1 MNPYTNHSMN
11 QYQQNQ
17 YQHNQVMTASQEQI
31 LIMLYD
37 GAIKFCRQ
45 AIAADEAGNM
55 GEKLGRIA
63 KVFAIIAEFSNSL
76 NHEIG
81 GEIAAD
87 LDGLYHFMLRELNKA
102 RTDKSGESLR
112 NVEKLLVD
120 LRLTWGEAVEIN
132 KKELGMLVQ
141 KHQEN
146 DQETQVPTRRISA
159 AG

>member
-1 MNPYTNHSMN
+1 MNAYMN

-17 YQHNQVMTASQEQI
+17 VMTASKEQI

-37 GAIKFCRQ
+37 GAIRFCRQ
-45 AIAADEAGNM
+45 AMAANKDGNVP
-55 GEKLGRIA
+55 EKLGRIS
-63 KVFAIIAEFSNSL
+63 KVFAIITEFSDSL

-87 LDGLYHFMLRELNKA
+87 LDGLYQFMMRELNSA
-102 RTDKSGESLR
+102 RKDTTGIHLE

-132 KKELGMLVQ
+132 KKELGALAQ
-141 KHQEN
+141 QHNTSGQ
-146 DQETQVPTRRISA
+146 DA
-159 AG
+159 AYGQQHHTVAG

>member
-1 MNPYTNHSMN
+1 MNAYMN

-17 YQHNQVMTASQEQI
+17 VMTASPEQI

-45 AIAADEAGNM
+45 AIAANNDGNVT
-55 GEKLGRIA
+55 EKLGRIA

-76 NHEIG
+76 DHEIG
-81 GEIAAD
+81 PEIAAD
-87 LDGLYHFMLRELNKA
+87 LDALYQFMLRELNQA
-102 RTDKSGESLR
+102 RTDTTGEHLT

-132 KKELGMLVQ
+132 RKELGALVQ
-141 KHQEN
+141 QHA
-146 DQETQVPTRRISA
+146 QVEQNVSPSRLGSI

>member
-1 MNPYTNHSMN
+1 MNPYTNPYM
-11 QYQQNQ
+11 NQ

-45 AIAADEAGNM
+45 AIAAEEAGDM
-55 GEKLGRIA
+55 AEKLGRIA
-63 KVFAIIAEFSNSL
+63 KVYAIITEFSNSL

-87 LDGLYHFMLRELNKA
+87 LDGLYHFMLRELTKA
-102 RTDKSGESLR
+102 RKNTSGEYLR
-112 NVEKLLVD
+112 SVEKLLVD

-132 KKELGMLVQ
+132 RKELGMLVQ
-141 KHQEN
+141 QHQESER
-146 DQETQVPTRRISA
+146 DAQMPTRRLSA

>member
-1 MNPYTNHSMN
+1 MNPYRN
-11 QYQQNQ
+11 QYQE
-17 YQHNQVMTASQEQI
+17 NQVMTASQEQI

-45 AIAADEAGNM
+45 AITADEAGNM
-55 GEKLGRIA
+55 AEKLGRIA
-63 KVFAIIAEFSNSL
+63 KVYAIITEFSNSL

-87 LDGLYHFMLRELNKA
+87 LDGLYHFMLRELTKA
-102 RTDKSGESLR
+102 RKDTSGECLR
-112 NVEKLLVD
+112 SVEKLLVD

-132 KKELGMLVQ
+132 RKELGLLVQ
-141 KHQEN
+141 QHQESER
-146 DQETQVPTRRISA
+146 DSQLPTSRLSA

>member
-1 MNPYTNHSMN
+1 MNPYMN

-17 YQHNQVMTASQEQI
+17 VMMASQEQI

-37 GAIKFCRQ
+37 GAIRFCRQ
-45 AIAADEAGNM
+45 AIAASEAGNIS
-55 GEKLGRIA
+55 EKLGRIS
-63 KVFAIIAEFSNSL
+63 KVFAIITEFSSSL

-102 RTDKSGESLR
+102 RKDTSGEHLR

-141 KHQEN
+141 QHQEN
-146 DQETQVPTRRISA
+146 DNDAQTPTRRIFA

>member
-1 MNPYTNHSMN
+1 MNNYMN

-17 YQHNQVMTASQEQI
+17 VMTASKEQI
-31 LIMLYD
+31 LLMLYD

-45 AIAADEAGNM
+45 AIAANDAGNM
-55 GEKLGRIA
+55 AEKLGRIA
-63 KVFAIIAEFSNSL
+63 KAFAIITEFSNSL
-76 NHEIG
+76 NHQVG

-87 LDGLYHFMLRELNKA
+87 LDGLYHFMLRELGIA
-102 RTDKSGESLR
+102 RTDTSGDHLR
-112 NVEKLLVD
+112 TVEKLLVD

-141 KHQEN
+141 QHQRNEQ
-146 DQETQVPTRRISA
+146 DSQPPVRRLSA

>member
-1 MNPYTNHSMN
+1 MMNAYMN

-17 YQHNQVMTASQEQI
+17 VMTASPEQI

-45 AIAADEAGNM
+45 AIAANNAGNM
-55 GEKLGRIA
+55 NEKLGRIA
-63 KVFAIIAEFSNSL
+63 KVFAIVAEFSNSL

-81 GEIAAD
+81 PEIAAD
-87 LDGLYHFMLRELNKA
+87 LDGLYQFMLRELNQA
-102 RTDKSGESLR
+102 RTDTSGKHLE

-132 KKELGMLVQ
+132 KNELSALVKQ
-141 KHQEN
+141 HKGSDAN
-146 DQETQVPTRRISA
+146 VSDQQQSYSFS
-159 AG
+159 G

>member
-1 MNPYTNHSMN
+1 MNPYM
-11 QYQQNQ
+11 NQ
-17 YQHNQVMTASQEQI
+17 YQHNQIMTASQEQI
-31 LIMLYD
+31 LLMLYD

-45 AIAADEAGNM
+45 AMVANEAGNV

-63 KVFAIIAEFSNSL
+63 KAFAIITEFSNSL

-81 GEIAAD
+81 GDIAAD

-102 RTDKSGESLR
+102 RKDTSGEHLR
-112 NVEKLLVD
+112 SVEKLLVD

-141 KHQEN
+141 QHQDNE
-146 DQETQVPTRRISA
+146 QEQHAPVRRLSA

>member
-1 MNPYTNHSMN
+1 MNNYMN

-17 YQHNQVMTASQEQI
+17 VLTASKEQI
-31 LIMLYD
+31 LLMLYD

-45 AIAADEAGNM
+45 AIAADEAGNI

-63 KVFAIIAEFSNSL
+63 KAFAIITEFSNSL

-81 GEIAAD
+81 GDIAAD
-87 LDGLYHFMLRELNKA
+87 LDGLYSFMLRELGKA
-102 RTDKSGESLR
+102 RTDTSGEHLR

-120 LRLTWGEAVEIN
+120 LRLTWGEAVDIN
-132 KKELGMLVQ
+132 RKELGALVQ
-141 KHQEN
+141 QHQGNELD
-146 DQETQVPTRRISA
+146 DQAPVRRLSA

>member
-1 MNPYTNHSMN
+1 MNNYMN
-11 QYQQNQ
+11 QYQQ
-17 YQHNQVMTASQEQI
+17 NQVMTASQEQI
-31 LIMLYD
+31 LLMLYD

-45 AIAADEAGNM
+45 AIAASEAGNV

-63 KVFAIIAEFSNSL
+63 KAFAIITEFSNSL

-81 GEIAAD
+81 GDIAAD

-102 RTDKSGESLR
+102 RTDTSGEHLR
-112 NVEKLLVD
+112 SVEKLLVD

-132 KKELGMLVQ
+132 RKELGALVQ
-141 KHQEN
+141 QHQETEHGV
-146 DQETQVPTRRISA
+146 QQPVKRLSA

>member
-1 MNPYTNHSMN
+1 MNPYMNH
-11 QYQQNQ
+11 YQQNQ
-17 YQHNQVMTASQEQI
+17 YQHNQIMTASQEQI
-31 LIMLYD
+31 LLMLYD

-55 GEKLGRIA
+55 AEKLGRIA
-63 KVFAIIAEFSNSL
+63 KVFAIITEFSNSL

-102 RTDKSGESLR
+102 RTDKSGDYLR

-132 KKELGMLVQ
+132 KKELGLLVQ
-141 KHQEN
+141 KHQESA
-146 DQETQVPTRRISA
+146 QENHVPTRRISA